1 MVSVYMSSL
10 TVQIDRSKKT
20 ALFFGPGT
28 FPAKDQIKQLGR
40 ARWQGEKKSWLVSD
54 FSLSDEQLSNLFPDI
69 SIEEIGD
76 SENSLDSAE
85 VETQKSQSVSL
96 PKKRALNTVA
106 KARDL
111 EILDSKK
118 AGDDSETPPSYSVA
132 ELVGLARKVVQDA
145 FPQVLHV
152 HGVLQSVK
160 RYGERIYM
168 NLGSEIGS
176 KDSLSCVIWGG
187 EAEICKGLIERGFK
201 LEPELQVMFAV
212 KVDLNPTRGS
222 LSLSVVRVIPE
233 YTVGKLAALRDKTN
247 SRLKK
252 EGLFEKNRTLSFPQ
266 LPIRIGLLT
275 SAGGTVIND
284 FRAALDQSEFG
295 FELFW
300 LPVSVQGSAAKKQL
314 VSGIKRM
321 SKEFD
326 LDLILIFRGGGSVAD
341 LMVFNEYDLAKTIC
355 KCPIP
360 VLSAVGHQEDQ
371 SSTQDV
377 SHLAFGVPKD
387 LGRFL
392 ADLVADLREGFFEHT
407 EAVAQLSDD
416 LFSSKQEELGSLSVD
431 LVEQGNGLVFERREQ
446 CLTLEKYLPSLG
458 KVVLD
463 KARLSLDLL
472 LTPIS
477 TVARGQ
483 TVAAS
488 QVFVGRVAALR
499 DLLIQKRQL
508 LQHKFASHGRSV
520 ISAMEGQVRENQIQL
535 SAYQRLFSELGPET
549 QLKRG
554 FAMVRRLEEGPY
566 LVSAESLAKDDRVEL
581 VFHDN
586 VKKVRVE

>member
-1 MVSVYMSSL
+1 MSSL

-40 ARWQGEKKSWLVSD
+40 ARWQGEQKSWLVSD
-54 FSLSDEQLSNLFPDI
+54 FSLTDEQLNELFPDI
-69 SIEEIGD
+69 SIEKIG
-76 SENSLDSAE
+76 SSPNRTSGSLE
-85 VETQKSQSVSL
+85 V
-96 PKKRALNTVA
+96 VA
-106 KARDL
+106 SKPIKTELAK
-111 EILDSKK
+111 KK
-118 AGDDSETPPSYSVA
+118 AISPISRVRDKERNEVRLEDSSETPQSYSVG
-132 ELVGLARKVVQDA
+132 ELVGFARSVIQDA
-145 FPQVLHV
+145 FPQILHV

-247 SRLKK
+247 SRLKE
-252 EGLFEKNRTLSFPQ
+252 EGLFEKNKELVLPQ

-295 FELFW
+295 FKLFW

-314 VSGIKRM
+314 VNGIKRM
-321 SKEFD
+321 SREFD
-326 LDLILIFRGGGSVAD
+326 LDLVLIFRGGGSVAD
-341 LMVFNEYDLAKTIC
+341 LMVFNEYEVAKAVC
-355 KCPIP
+355 KCPVP

-371 SSTQDV
+371 SSAQDV

-392 ADLVADLREGFFEHT
+392 ADLVGDLRARFFEAT
-407 EAVAQLSDD
+407 ETVAQMSDELLD
-416 LFSSKQEELGSLSVD
+416 ESKEKLNGLSVE
-431 LVEQGNGLVFERREQ
+431 LVEQGEGLVFERREQ
-446 CLTLEKYLPSLG
+446 CVTLEKYLPSLG

-463 KARLSLDLL
+463 KASLSLELL

-483 TVAAS
+483 AAS
-488 QVFVGRVAALR
+488 ISQAFLGTVGTLR
-499 DLLIQKRQL
+499 DLLIQKNQL
-508 LQHKFASHGRSV
+508 LRQEFSFLSKSV
-520 ISAMEGQVRENQIQL
+520 VSSVEAKVRESQIGL
-535 SAYQRLFSELGPET
+535 SGHERLFSELAPET

-554 FAMVRRLEEGPY
+554 FTMVRRVNGGSY
-566 LVSAESLAKDDRVEL
+566 VTSAEGLGRGDQVDL
-581 VFHDN
+581 VFHDS
-586 VKKVRVE
+586 VKKVIVE